1 MQKMLRRPKNMRSVS
16 FNNTG
21 IKEAHKK
28 SFLKTI
34 ENTDKIVSLHNIHII
49 NNFKEVHL
57 LSKFGERSLFFST
70 CVFFHEHSRFTEH
83 QRGEKLL
90 L

>member
-1 MQKMLRRPKNMRSVS
+1 MLRRPKNMRSVS

-28 SFLKTI
+28 SFLKTSQ
-34 ENTDKIVSLHNIHII
+34 NTDKIVSLRNIHII
-49 NNFKEVHL
+49 NNLKEVHL
-57 LSKFGERSLFFST
+57 LSKFGERRLFFST
-70 CVFFHEHSRFTEH
+70 CAYFHEHSRFTEH

>member
-1 MQKMLRRPKNMRSVS
+1 MRSVS

-28 SFLKTI
+28 YFLKTSQ
-34 ENTDKIVSLHNIHII
+34 NADKIVSLHNIHII